1 MNMNLKEGF
10 NSDASIKT
18 YAGKNM
24 LFDIEE
30 RIFETLKFKKDIKI
44 LDLWCGA
51 GRTTFA
57 LLEKGFTDITAIDFS
72 DRLIEVAQKKDS
84 RTWNIFSVWDAS
96 NLGFDDEKF
105 DLVFF
110 SYNGI
115 DYLPNRELRL
125 KAFSETQRVLKKG
138 GSFLFSSHNRLCL
151 PVNRNLLFTQIKNF
165 YRIFS
170 EYWYTKQSFWNIKTY
185 YSNPYRLEKELI
197 QFWFQKEKVFCNS
210 DFFYPFLKT
219 FPYYLYKKN

>member
-1 MNMNLKEGF
+1 MNLREGF

-18 YAGKNM
+18 YAWKNI

-30 RIFETLKFKKDIKI
+30 RIFEVLRFRKDIKI

-57 LLEKGFTDITAIDFS
+57 LLKKGFTNIVATDFS

-84 RTWNIFSVWDAS
+84 STSNIFSVWDAS
-96 NLGFDDEKF
+96 NLDFENEEF

-115 DYLPNRELRL
+115 DYLPTKELRW
-125 KAFSETQRVLKKG
+125 KAFSEIQR
-138 GSFLFSSHNRLCL
+138 
-151 PVNRNLLFTQIKNF
+151 
-165 YRIFS
+165 
-170 EYWYTKQSFWNIKTY
+170 
-185 YSNPYRLEKELI
+185 
-197 QFWFQKEKVFCNS
+197 
-210 DFFYPFLKT
+210 D
-219 FPYYLYKKN
+219 